1 MFPCYTSWVA
11 KLQHLIC
18 DLDGVVWS
26 GNEMIEGS
34 ATALSELHRQ
44 GVSIWF
50 VTNNSNRLPS
60 HYLERLQR
68 AGIDHQGQIIT
79 SAQAAASMLHEG
91 ERVLIC
97 GGPGVEGAVTEVGA
111 IAVSNSADEQEV
123 PVDAVIVGL
132 HTDFDYEKLHRAS
145 RAVRRG
151 ARLIG
156 TNSDVTFPTASG
168 EAPGGGAILAAVEAA
183 SGQVA
188 QLAGKPHEPMAE
200 ALRQQIGTFDP
211 TAAVMVGDRY
221 TTDGRFADRL
231 GCRFLAVSS
240 GVAPDAVDVS
250 VWHESPCLRD
260 ALPQLI
266 GEL

>member
-1 MFPCYTSWVA
+1 MFPCYTSCVA

-26 GNEMIEGS
+26 GNEMIDGS
-34 ATALSELHRQ
+34 AMALSELHRQ

-50 VTNNSNRLPS
+50 VTNNSNRPPS

-68 AGIDHQGQIIT
+68 AGIDHQGQMIT

-97 GGPGVEGAVTEVGA
+97 GGPGVEVAVTAVGA
-111 IAVSNSADEQEV
+111 IAVPNSADEQEV

-132 HTDFDYEKLHRAS
+132 HTDFDYERLHRAS
-145 RAVRRG
+145 RAVRMG

-156 TNSDVTFPTASG
+156 TNSDATFPTVSG

-200 ALRQQIGTFDP
+200 ALRQQIGSFDP

-221 TTDGRFADRL
+221 TTDGRFAARL

-260 ALPQLI
+260 ALPQLV

>member
-1 MFPCYTSWVA
+1 M
-11 KLQHLIC
+11 
-18 DLDGVVWS
+18 
-26 GNEMIEGS
+26 
-34 ATALSELHRQ
+34 
-44 GVSIWF
+44 
-50 VTNNSNRLPS
+50 
-60 HYLERLQR
+60 
-68 AGIDHQGQIIT
+68 
-79 SAQAAASMLHEG
+79 
-91 ERVLIC
+91 
-97 GGPGVEGAVTEVGA
+97 
-111 IAVSNSADEQEV
+111 SNSADAREV

-221 TTDGRFADRL
+221 TTDGRFAARL

-250 VWHESPCLRD
+250 VWRESPCLRD

>member
-1 MFPCYTSWVA
+1 
-11 KLQHLIC
+11 
-18 DLDGVVWS
+18 
-26 GNEMIEGS
+26 MIEGS
-34 ATALSELHRQ
+34 ATALSELHRR

-50 VTNNSNRLPS
+50 VTNNSNRPPS

-68 AGIDHQGQIIT
+68 AGIDHQDQIIT

-97 GGPGVEGAVTEVGA
+97 GGPGVKEAVTAVGA
-111 IAVSNSADEQEV
+111 IAVSNSTDVQEV
-123 PVDAVIVGL
+123 PVDTVIVGL
-132 HTDFDYEKLHRAS
+132 HTDFDYERLHRAS
-145 RAVRRG
+145 RAVRMG

-156 TNSDVTFPTASG
+156 TNSDATFPTVSG

-188 QLAGKPHEPMAE
+188 QLAGKPHEPMAA
-200 ALRQQIGTFDP
+200 ALRQQIGTFEP

-221 TTDGRFADRL
+221 TTDGRFAARL
-231 GCRFLAVSS
+231 GCNFLAVSS

-260 ALPQLI
+260 ALPQLL